1 MPPDLILR
9 SELPADGNSVE
20 ALYARAFGPG
30 RHARSAYRMRGASMD
45 DKGVAVVAERNG
57 LVIGAIRQTAVLV
70 GGAPS
75 YLLGPLAVA
84 ETAAKQGIG
93 RALMHRALAHTRERG
108 ASGIVLVGDLPFY
121 AAFGFVPADGAVWL
135 PWPFEA
141 HRLLVLP
148 FEGAMAGAV
157 EVFDWVDEGVGHVF
171 GSETQ
176 V

>member
-9 SELPADGNSVE
+9 SELPADGNHVE

-30 RHARSAYRMRGASMD
+30 RHARSAYRMRGASLD
-45 DKGVAVVAERNG
+45 DKGVAVVAERKG

-70 GGAPS
+70 GGQRG

-93 RALMHRALAHTRERG
+93 RALMHRSLAAARERG

-121 AAFGFVPADGAVWL
+121 AAFGFVSAQYAVRL

-148 FEGAMAGAV
+148 FQGEMDGPV
-157 EVFDWVDEGVGHVF
+157 EVFDWVNESARTRDRG
-171 GSETQ
+171 
-176 V
+176 